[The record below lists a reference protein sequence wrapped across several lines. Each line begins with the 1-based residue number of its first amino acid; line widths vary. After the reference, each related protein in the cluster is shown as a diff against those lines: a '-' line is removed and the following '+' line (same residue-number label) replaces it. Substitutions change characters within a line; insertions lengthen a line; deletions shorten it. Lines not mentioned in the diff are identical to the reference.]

1 MFTEQPGIIIEHLP
15 NAMFRVQMEDGRL
28 VLCTMAGRMRL
39 NRIKVLPGDR
49 VRVEFGEYDQ
59 ARGRIVYKIKS

>member
-1 MFTEQPGIIIEHLP
+1 MFTEQLGTIIEHLP
-15 NAMFRVQMEDGRL
+15 NAMFRVQMEDGRIA
-28 VLCTMAGRMRL
+28 LCTNAGRMRL

-49 VRVEFGEYDQ
+49 VRIEFSEYDQ

>member
-1 MFTEQPGIIIEHLP
+1 MFTEQLGTIIEHLP
-15 NAMFRVQMEDGRL
+15 NAMFRVQMEDGRTT
-28 VLCTMAGRMRL
+28 LCTIAGRMRL

-49 VRVEFGEYDQ
+49 VRIEFSEYDQ